1 MQPDDDKT
9 QAVTVLS
16 KGTVI
21 GHCRIVEKIGAGGMG
36 EVYLAEDT
44 KLNRKVALKFLS
56 PHLCQDE
63 ACRQRFEREAQAA
76 AKLDH
81 PNIVT
86 VYEVGEFQGRPFFAM
101 QHIEGQSL
109 RENASQH
116 ELSIPQVLEIG
127 IQIAEGLQAAHE
139 QGVTHRDIKPANVL
153 IDSHGRARILDFG
166 LATVA
171 GADHLTKTG
180 STLGTVGYMSP
191 EQARG
196 EDVDA
201 RSDLFSLGVV
211 LYEMIAG
218 RSPFQRE
225 HEAATLHAITHTPP
239 EPLGRFRDDIPAGLE
254 SITSRLLEK
263 DWMLRY
269 QNSSELLSDLKRCLT
284 SVAPRPSPEKS
295 IVVLPFENL
304 SPDPDQEYFSDGLT
318 DEVISDLSSIS
329 ALRVISRSSAM
340 TYKGT
345 KKRVPDIARE
355 VNVQYVLEGSVR
367 KAGNS
372 LRITAQLIDAT
383 TDAHIWA
390 EKYSGTIDDIFDIQ
404 ERVSRAIA
412 GAMRLKLTSKE
423 ESKLAERPIEN
434 VAAYECYLKGNQDI
448 WKFTEV
454 SLDRALRYLQTA
466 LDMVGDNALIYSA
479 MAEAYFQYVNL
490 GIQQE
495 DYIAKAEECV
505 QKAFTV
511 DADSAK
517 AHAISGWLTISFK
530 GRVSEAVH
538 HFRRALAI
546 NPDEPLA
553 LQILSVALVVSGK
566 KSEATRLVD
575 RLLQIDPVGNP
586 SNLMVR
592 GILHLY
598 SAEYDDSLELLERY
612 YQLNP
617 GNPVGQFYYA
627 WILVYRGEPD
637 KAISIV
643 DQGAEATPDH
653 LMTKQG
659 LLLKYALLKDKKSAF
674 GEMTPDFQ
682 KTCRRDLEYS
692 HTVACLLAMLDAK
705 TESLAW
711 LEHSVSLGFINYPFL
726 AEQDPFLAN
735 IRSEERFKKLMERVK
750 YEWEHF
756 DA

>member
-1 MQPDDDKT
+1 MPPDDDKT

-21 GHCRIVEKIGAGGMG
+21 NHYRIIEKIGAGGMG
-36 EVYLAEDT
+36 EVYLAEDSS
-44 KLNRKVALKFLS
+44 LNRKVALKFLS
-56 PHLCQDE
+56 AHLCQE
-63 ACRQRFEREAQAA
+63 ADCRVRFKREAQAA
-76 AKLDH
+76 AKLGH
-81 PNIVT
+81 SNIVA
-86 VYEVGEFQGRPFFAM
+86 VHEVGEHQGRPFFAM
-101 QHIEGQSL
+101 ELVEGRSL
-109 RENASQH
+109 DKIVAAGRLDEGAIV
-116 ELSIPQVLEIG
+116 ELAQG
-127 IQIAEGLQAAHE
+127 ICNGLRKAHE
-139 QGVTHRDIKPANVL
+139 SGVIHRDIKPSNIIV
-153 IDSHGRARILDFG
+153 DRDGVPRVLDFG
-166 LATVA
+166 LAAVR
-171 GADHLTKTG
+171 DSDSLTHTG
-180 STLGTVGYMSP
+180 STLGTIGYMSP
-191 EQARG
+191 EQISGRSA
-196 EDVDA
+196 DV
-201 RSDLFSLGVV
+201 RSDLFSMGIV
-211 LYEMIAG
+211 LYEMISG
-218 RSPFQRE
+218 VNPFRRDNQ
-225 HEAATLHAITHTPP
+225 AATLKAIVDDIP
-239 EPLGRFRDDIPAGLE
+239 EPLAHRRTGVSNELQRIV
-254 SITSRLLEK
+254 SRLLEK
-263 DWMLRY
+263 KPEHRY
-269 QNSSELLSDLKRCLT
+269 QTAADLASDLKRCLT

-340 TYKGT
+340 TFKGT
-345 KKRVPDIARE
+345 KKKIPDIARE

-367 KAGNS
+367 KAGNN
-372 LRITAQLIDAT
+372 LRITAQLIDAI

-412 GAMRLKLTSKE
+412 GAMRLTLTSKE

-434 VAAYECYLKGNQDI
+434 VAAYECYLKANQDI
-448 WKFTEV
+448 WKFTEA
-454 SLDRALRYLQTA
+454 SLDRALRYLRTA

-495 DYIAKAEECV
+495 DYIARAEECV
-505 QKAFTV
+505 QKAFAV

-566 KSEATRLVD
+566 KSEATRLID
-575 RLLQIDPVGNP
+575 RLMQIDPVGN
-586 SNLMVR
+586 SSHLMVR

-598 SAEYDDSLELLERY
+598 SAEYDDSRDLLERY

-627 WILVYRGEPD
+627 WILVYKGEPD

-643 DQGAEATPDH
+643 DQGVEATPDH
-653 LMTKQG
+653 LLTKQG

-735 IRSEERFKKLMERVK
+735 IRGEERFKQLMERAK